1 MISMT
6 RLPLADDQP
15 INVVQISDPHLFADV
30 SGRLLGMNTEQSF
43 RAVMALVRREHP
55 QFDLLLATGD
65 IAQSP
70 AASTYIRF
78 HQAIAEFAV
87 PQFWLQGNH
96 DLDQIFG
103 SGHPSRECTGPILI
117 EAGAWRIIM
126 LNSSVDHEVA
136 GCFEPS
142 ELAWLA
148 EALEQ
153 SRQHPV
159 MVCLH
164 HHPLAV
170 GSYWLDQ
177 HMLSNAAPFWTVLEQ
192 YSNVA
197 VVMHGHVHQHVDYQ
211 YGGIRVLACPSTCIQ
226 FKPQSRSFALDA
238 IAPGYRWLILQPNG
252 SIETGVSRLD
262 HIPAGVDFESLGY

>member
-6 RLPLADDQP
+6 RLPLANDQP
-15 INVVQISDPHLFADV
+15 IRVVQISDPHLFADV

-43 RAVMALVRREHP
+43 QKVMSLIRHEQP
-55 QFDLLLATGD
+55 NFDLLLATGD
-65 IAQSP
+65 IAQAP
-70 AASTYIRF
+70 APSTYVRF
-78 HQAIAEFAV
+78 HQAISTFGV

-96 DLDQIFG
+96 DLDHIFG

-126 LNSSVDHEVA
+126 LNSSIDHEIS
-136 GCFEPS
+136 GSFDPT

-148 EALEQ
+148 DALDT
-153 SRQHPV
+153 SRHHPV

-177 HMLSNAAPFWTVLEQ
+177 HMLNNALAFWTLIEQ
-192 YSNVA
+192 HNNVA
-197 VVMHGHVHQHVDYQ
+197 VVLHGHVHQHVDYQ

-226 FKPQSRSFALDA
+226 FKPRSRAFALDA
-238 IAPGYRWLILQPNG
+238 IAPGYRWLTLHPDG
-252 SIETGVSRLD
+252 SIETDISRLD
-262 HIPAGVDFESLGY
+262 HIPEGVDFESLGY